1 MIDQN
6 TYKFSI
12 DGIPC
17 PIDGQVIKYD
27 VTWIVEGFVQVE
39 LLMEWVEEQV
49 HIPMFQE
56 DFTSRF
62 WEKWSDGT
70 AGYLK
75 VEGEHS
81 GVRIISEVGMS
92 KYKP

>member
-6 TYKFSI
+6 TYKFSL
-12 DGIPC
+12 DGVPC
-17 PIDGQVIKYD
+17 PIDGKLIKYD
-27 VTWIVEGFVQVE
+27 VTWTVEGFVQVE
-39 LLMEWVEEQV
+39 TLMEWVEEQ
-49 HIPMFQE
+49 IKTPMFQE
-56 DFTSRF
+56 DFARLF

-70 AGYLK
+70 TGYLT

-81 GVRIISEVGMS
+81 GVRLTSEIGMS